1 LINYSIREQ
10 FKDFL
15 PSLLLSGMVAG
26 LVYYLQFSL
35 SLMPIIELF
44 SLIVLAICLYLMSGF
59 LLKLHAFQL
68 VKELCMN
75 KIKISLKN
83 KY

>member
-1 LINYSIREQ
+1 MLFSDTI
-10 FKDFL
+10 
-15 PSLLLSGMVAG
+15 AG

-35 SLMPIIELF
+35 SLIPIIELF
-44 SLIVLAICLYLMSGF
+44 SLMVLAICLYLIGSF

-75 KIKISLKN
+75 KFK
-83 KY
+83 